1 MIDTEIGPAHVISA
15 AILDDGSPGWYVVYR
30 RKDFADRP
38 WPWKG
43 SFVFAV
49 VAKL

>member
-15 AILDDGSPGWYVVYR
+15 ATLANGAPGWYVVYR

-43 SFVFAV
+43 NFVFRV
-49 VAKL
+49 IAKL